1 MADREFEERFE
12 ETWNDIAENGDSIA
26 TSNLKN
32 ALDHVGIKLP
42 MYRVRELLN
51 DLKTQGKACDQ
62 KGVSKE
68 VFREICNE
76 QKRGDMAEKFKTTK
90 AITEKEAIKDAS
102 TTSYGY
108 STIMLEEQKS
118 FAHWLNRHL
127 GDIAELSHL
136 LPLAD
141 DGDDLY
147 AKIADG
153 ILLCKLI
160 NFAVPE
166 TIDDRAINTGKKV
179 SLFKKHEN
187 LSLAINSAKSIGCHV
202 VNMDSHT
209 LGDGENHKHLVLGLM
224 WQIIARFLFNKI
236 SLQEVPGLIALL
248 QDGETIEDLL
258 KLSPEQLLTRWVNY
272 QLDKAGV
279 DRKLSNFSK
288 DIKDSEVYTHLMH
301 QIAPKDAGVNKLAL
315 QKSDLTERAEETLKQ
330 ADKIDCNEFVSPY
343 DIVNGIEKLN
353 LAFVANLFNTYPAL
367 EEVEEVEGI
376 QETREEKMFRNWMN
390 SLGVNPFVNYLY
402 TDLQDGLILFQIFE
416 FIQPGIV
423 NWNKVTRKFS
433 KISAKKNLEIL
444 ENCNYAVE
452 LGKKLNFVLVGI
464 QGDDIKT
471 GNKMLTL
478 ALVWQLMRKYT
489 LSLLAKLSPDGSPI
503 VESEIIHWANQR
515 LQDSN
520 KETSIKHFQD
530 PALKSSMPVIDLI
543 DAIKEN
549 VIDYSVVKKSS
560 GKLGAEEAMSNA
572 KYAISMA
579 RRIGAPVYAL
589 PEDLTEG
596 KHKMVMT
603 IFACLMLVDM
613 S

>member
-1 MADREFEERFE
+1 
-12 ETWNDIAENGDSIA
+12 
-26 TSNLKN
+26 
-32 ALDHVGIKLP
+32 
-42 MYRVRELLN
+42 
-51 DLKTQGKACDQ
+51 
-62 KGVSKE
+62 
-68 VFREICNE
+68 
-76 QKRGDMAEKFKTTK
+76 
-90 AITEKEAIKDAS
+90 
-102 TTSYGY
+102 
-108 STIMLEEQKS
+108 
-118 FAHWLNRHL
+118 
-127 GDIAELSHL
+127 
-136 LPLAD
+136 
-141 DGDDLY
+141 
-147 AKIADG
+147 
-153 ILLCKLI
+153 
-160 NFAVPE
+160 
-166 TIDDRAINTGKKV
+166 
-179 SLFKKHEN
+179 
-187 LSLAINSAKSIGCHV
+187 
-202 VNMDSHT
+202 MDSHT
-209 LGDGENHKHLVLGLM
+209 LGEGESHKHLVLGLM

-315 QKSDLTERAEETLKQ
+315 QKSDLTERAEETLQQ
-330 ADKIDCNEFVSPY
+330 ADKIDCNEFVTPY
-343 DIVNGIEKLN
+343 DIVHGIEKLN

-433 KISAKKNLEIL
+433 KISAKANLEVL

-464 QGDDIKT
+464 QGDDIKI

-515 LQDSN
+515 LQDSG
-520 KETSIKHFQD
+520 KESSIKHFQD
-530 PALKSSMPVIDLI
+530 PALKSSLPVIDLI
-543 DAIKEN
+543 DAIKEGA
-549 VIDYSVVKKSS
+549 IDYSVVKKSS
-560 GKLGAEEAMSNA
+560 GKLGAVEAMSNA
-572 KYAISMA
+572 KYAITMA

-603 IFACLMLVDM
+603 IFASLMLVDM